1 MELCEREQQR
11 GKAQKHKNMESAPI
25 NQAHGFISPVL
36 YASEKSAEYTVAN
49 NFGNVSLVGK
59 SLPYSQ
65 AAPMQS
71 LKILHA
77 LSVGDDI

>member
-1 MELCEREQQR
+1 
-11 GKAQKHKNMESAPI
+11 MESSPI

-59 SLPYSQ
+59 FLPYSQ
-65 AAPMQS
+65 AAPTQC

-77 LSVGDDI
+77 RTVGDDI